1 MNLKRTLFLLA
12 AVLPLQLSAKVT
24 LPAIFTDNM
33 VLQQQSDVKIWGR
46 AKPGKAVKVT
56 TSWDGKTYA
65 TTAAASGGWEVRVS
79 TPVAGG
85 PYTVTVSDGKPV
97 ELKNVL
103 IGEVW
108 LCSGQSN
115 MEMRVADRVLNYEQ
129 EMKEADAYGNIRLL
143 HIDNTTS
150 PVPLDEASVRHGGWQ
165 VCSGENIADFSAT
178 GYFFGK
184 ELYKNLGIPIGLIE
198 SCWGGTY
205 AESWTSAEALSEMPY
220 FRPRVEKVKQIPES
234 REARNRMFHDDMDEW
249 RLRMM
254 QADKAFEDGRAVWA
268 ESSFDDSSWGEIAVP
283 GFVQDQGLDGFSGFM
298 WVRRDVE
305 IPAGWA
311 GKELTLTL
319 AAIDDNDFTYFN
331 GVEVGHTEGCMAF
344 RSYKIPASLVKAGK
358 ATVAVRVMDTGGKG
372 GIFGDANSI
381 ALAKSDS
388 EKLPLAGQWKYKV
401 SMGLGDAPD
410 MPVNTATEPNY
421 PTFLFNAMINPL
433 VDYAIRGA
441 IWYQGEANVARAAQY
456 RDLLPL
462 MIHDWRQHWGY
473 AFPFYIV
480 QLPNYMKAQ
489 EGPEESEWAELREAQ
504 KHALRLENTGLA
516 VCINVGDGDDLHPK
530 NKPAVGRRLSLVARA
545 LTYGEQI
552 PYSGP
557 VYEGYRIEGN
567 TIRIDFSHTDKGLK
581 TSDGGPV
588 RGFYIAGPDHKFH
601 AARAVIEGSTVVVS
615 SDGVRFPVGV
625 RYAWANNPVCNLC
638 NGAGLPAGP
647 FRTDDWTDGA
657 KRY

>member
-1 MNLKRTLFLLA
+1 
-12 AVLPLQLSAKVT
+12 
-24 LPAIFTDNM
+24 
-33 VLQQQSDVKIWGR
+33 
-46 AKPGKAVKVT
+46 
-56 TSWDGKTYA
+56 
-65 TTAAASGGWEVRVS
+65 
-79 TPVAGG
+79 
-85 PYTVTVSDGKPV
+85 
-97 ELKNVL
+97 
-103 IGEVW
+103 
-108 LCSGQSN
+108 
-115 MEMRVADRVLNYEQ
+115 
-129 EMKEADAYGNIRLL
+129 
-143 HIDNTTS
+143 
-150 PVPLDEASVRHGGWQ
+150 
-165 VCSGENIADFSAT
+165 
-178 GYFFGK
+178 
-184 ELYKNLGIPIGLIE
+184 
-198 SCWGGTY
+198 
-205 AESWTSAEALSEMPY
+205 
-220 FRPRVEKVKQIPES
+220 
-234 REARNRMFHDDMDEW
+234 
-249 RLRMM
+249 
-254 QADKAFEDGRAVWA
+254 
-268 ESSFDDSSWGEIAVP
+268 
-283 GFVQDQGLDGFSGFM
+283 
-298 WVRRDVE
+298 
-305 IPAGWA
+305 
-311 GKELTLTL
+311 
-319 AAIDDNDFTYFN
+319 
-331 GVEVGHTEGCMAF
+331 
-344 RSYKIPASLVKAGK
+344 
-358 ATVAVRVMDTGGKG
+358 
-372 GIFGDANSI
+372 
-381 ALAKSDS
+381 
-388 EKLPLAGQWKYKV
+388 
-401 SMGLGDAPD
+401 MGLGDAPD

-516 VCINVGDGDDLHPK
+516 VCIDVGDGDDLHPK

-552 PYSGP
+552 PHSGP

-601 AARAVIEGSTVVVS
+601 AAKAVIEGNTVVVS

-625 RYAWANNPVCNLC
+625 RYAWANNPVCNLS